1 MMIIIGAANVN
12 VDDHDDDHHD
22 DDHHDDDDDDD
33 NDDDHG
39 DDDNDHHVGEA
50 RGCDAPL
57 LPDSSLLLPL
67 PGETIILWW

>member
-1 MMIIIGAANVN
+1 MIIIGAANVN
-12 VDDHDDDHHD
+12 VDDHDDD
-22 DDHHDDDDDDD
+22 DDDDD
-33 NDDDHG
+33 NDDDDHG

>member
-12 VDDHDDDHHD
+12 LDDHD

-33 NDDDHG
+33 DDDNDDD
-39 DDDNDHHVGEA
+39 DDDDDHHVGEA